1 MGGWRAEGREKP
13 GGLSSSLGRGRDSG
27 GGCVSSVAPASQT
40 GFFGVTPGLSLRN
53 ITPSLCRPPR
63 PTLGL
68 GAVASCCCQSA
79 SCFLYC
85 VKEVLPESPWFK
97 SPLSFPLSH

>member
-53 ITPSLCRPPR
+53 ITPSLCRPPT
-63 PTLGL
+63 PHTGVGGSGILL
-68 GAVASCCCQSA
+68 LSVCELLS
-79 SCFLYC
+79 
-85 VKEVLPESPWFK
+85 VLRKGGPAGI
-97 SPLSFPLSH
+97 PLF